1 MAMAIDE
8 KSLPKLREYL
18 ASRGFTDKYFQLSQL
33 INKFDGVADIK
44 QNLSVLKTLYDDF
57 LSEYPFNHT
66 YWTKYAG
73 FYTKIQEKEAALQ
86 IFEEAVSLNPTSPDL
101 WFSFIGFVTEQYND
115 NSEKINDVYER
126 AIRSVDFDTNSHVI
140 WNSYLTYL
148 EAADPEKAHAAYWRL
163 LEHPVSHPNE
173 IYQRYEKFVT
183 DLDPLQYQ
191 AFFQERKDLAIP
203 VEALANKVTVQQIYA
218 QKLQDSARVNVL
230 ADSERKLQSLLEKTE
245 YDGEDLDLPKE
256 EALQS
261 YLAQQDK
268 VLSLEKLIYLYRKCL
283 VVKCKSGEFWV
294 KLLHLMEKSSSPSNQ
309 LTEVFRR
316 YKNHFNIIENKEK
329 VFFFEADLKEANRD
343 VEGCREIYASLE
355 QKKIFEAY
363 LRHIY
368 MEIRTNNIQSVIEIF
383 VSLSQSVQDGDQ
395 IAFVVQ
401 EMGDILNKLGEVDR
415 AVEIIRQ
422 FNEKSSGYSKFFYIS
437 WINFLKNCK
446 KPWEEIEA
454 VFKLAFEKIKEN
466 TDKEALRK
474 VFVYTARSYCNDIQI
489 LRDIERRCALREDIG
504 GQTGENGINA
514 KRSFDNLG
522 NTNDEGL
529 YDTRKQLKTD

>member
-1 MAMAIDE
+1 MAIDE

-33 INKFDGVADIK
+33 INKFDSVADIK

-57 LSEYPFNHT
+57 LYEYPFNHT
-66 YWTKYAG
+66 YWIKYAG

-86 IFEEAVSLNPTSPDL
+86 IYEEAVSLNPTSPDL

-126 AIRSVDFDTNSHVI
+126 AIRSVSFDTNSHVI

-148 EAADPEKAHAAYWRL
+148 EAADSAKAHAAYWRL
-163 LEHPVSHPNE
+163 LEYPVSHPNE
-173 IYQRYEKFVT
+173 IYQRYEKFVA

-218 QKLQDSARVNVL
+218 QKLQDSSRLNVL

-268 VLSLEKLIYLYRKCL
+268 VLSLDKLIYLYRKCL

-294 KLLHLMEKSSSPSNQ
+294 KLLHLLEKSTSPNDQ

-355 QKKIFEAY
+355 QKKVFEAY

-368 MEIRTNNIQSVIEIF
+368 MEIRTNNIQNVIEIF

-422 FNEKSSGYSKFFYIS
+422 FNEKNTGYSKFFYIS

-454 VFKLAFEKIKEN
+454 VFNLAFEKIKEN
-466 TDKEALRK
+466 ADKEALRK
-474 VFVYTARSYCNDIQI
+474 VFVYTARSYCNDIQT
-489 LRDIERRCALREDIG
+489 LRDIERRCALREEIG
-504 GQTGENGINA
+504 GGQAGENGINA
-514 KRSFDNLG
+514 KRSYDNLG

-529 YDTRKQLKTD
+529 YETRKQLKTD